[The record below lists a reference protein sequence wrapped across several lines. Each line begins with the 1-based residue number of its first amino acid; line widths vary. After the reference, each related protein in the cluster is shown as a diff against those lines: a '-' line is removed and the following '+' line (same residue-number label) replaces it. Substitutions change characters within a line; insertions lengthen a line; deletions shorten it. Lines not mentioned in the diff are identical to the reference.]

1 MENKISANRF
11 VSLLKP
17 AAAFIIIM
25 AVMLGVSSV
34 YANAHPHIFIVQR
47 LEAAFDGKG
56 LAGFNVRWK
65 FDDMFAG
72 MIAED
77 HDRNHNGRLEP
88 DEVQSIRENAF
99 SYLAEFN
106 YFVFIKIENKPFKV
120 KYTTDFTAT
129 LEDGRLEYRF
139 FVPCHV
145 RATRNVKKITVAT
158 YDPSYYS
165 AIFFAKN
172 RPVSLSDAD
181 IFEVKTAIREDP
193 ATTVYYG
200 MIHPWTLFLEF
211 YLK

>member
-1 MENKISANRF
+1 MVNRKLR
-11 VSLLKP
+11 VLSVLVILLTAWVVP
-17 AAAFIIIM
+17 
-25 AVMLGVSSV
+25 VG
-34 YANAHPHIFIVQR
+34 AHPHIFIVQR
-47 LEAAFDGKG
+47 LAVAFDDKG
-56 LAGFNVRWK
+56 LAGFHVHWK

-99 SYLAEFN
+99 VYLAEFN
-106 YFVFIKIENKPFKV
+106 YFVFVTIGNKPFKV

-145 RATRNVKKITVAT
+145 RAARNVKKITVAT
-158 YDPSYYS
+158 YDPSYYT

-172 RPVSLSDAD
+172 RPVSLTAADACD
-181 IFEVKTAIREDP
+181 VKTAIREDP
-193 ATTVYYG
+193 ATTIYYG
-200 MIHPWTLFLEF
+200 MVHPWTLFLEF
-211 YLK
+211 CLKS

>member
-1 MENKISANRF
+1 MVHRKILILSML
-11 VSLLKP
+11 VIILSSWVVP
-17 AAAFIIIM
+17 AE
-25 AVMLGVSSV
+25 S
-34 YANAHPHIFIVQR
+34 HPHIFIVQR
-47 LEAAFDGKG
+47 LSMAFDEKG
-56 LAGFNVRWK
+56 LAGIRVHWK

-77 HDRNHNGRLEP
+77 HDRNQNGHLEP
-88 DEVQSIRENAF
+88 DEVKSIRENAF

-106 YFVFIKIENKPFKV
+106 YFVFIKIENTPFKV

-129 LEDGRLEYRF
+129 LQDGRLEYRF

-145 RATRNVKKITVAT
+145 RATQSIKKITVAT

-172 RPVSLSDAD
+172 KPVSLTASDAC
-181 IFEVKTAIREDP
+181 EVKTAIREDP
-193 ATTVYYG
+193 ATTIYYG

-211 YLK
+211 CLKP